1 MNMESNRGLFIAI
14 GIIIVVLAMLFF
26 VNTRLSSTQNPGD
39 DTELNLQAYDLNSV
53 IAPDANNGWIGDH
66 VKGNPDAPVTIFEYA
81 DYQCS
86 GCANLNSIVVQLLKE
101 YDGKLKIVYR
111 NFPLTS
117 IHPNAIA
124 AASAVEAAALQGY
137 WEAYGDL
144 LFANQ
149 AEWYYDSGTART
161 DRFMSYF
168 TTVAGESADLPKF
181 RQDIASVNVKKKVAF
196 DQAIAEKMQLDAT
209 PSFFDSR
216 GQEIDWISANLDTR
230 EDILNFFR
238 TFIDS
243 ELAKLA
249 Q

>member
-1 MNMESNRGLFIAI
+1 MESNRGIFGAI
-14 GIIIVVLAMLFF
+14 GVIVAVLAVLFF
-26 VNTRLSSTQNPGD
+26 VSTKLSPASNPGED
-39 DTELNLQAYDLNSV
+39 AELNLQAYDLNSV

-66 VKGNPDAPVTIFEYA
+66 VKGSLDAPVTIFEYA

-86 GCANLNSIVVQLLKE
+86 GCANLNSVVSQLLKE
-101 YDGKLKIVYR
+101 YDGKLRVVYR

-168 TTVAGESADLPKF
+168 TAVAGESADLPKF
-181 RQDIASVNVKKKVAF
+181 RQDIASANVKKKVAF
-196 DQAIAEKMQLDAT
+196 DQAIAEEIKLEAT
-209 PSFFDSR
+209 PSFFGAD
-216 GQEIDWISANLDTR
+216 GQEIDWISADLNTR

-238 TFIDS
+238 NYIDS